1 MGCNPELRVLG
12 RLKVL
17 IMSDAVTY
25 LLPIGPN
32 YGPSLGLLVF
42 YGEFERYMSAP
53 VEGAYWGSNLRLGH
67 GI

>member
-1 MGCNPELRVLG
+1 MD

-32 YGPSLGLLVF
+32 YGPSVGLLVF
-42 YGEFERYMSAP
+42 YGEFKRHIGAP
-53 VEGAYWGSNLRLGH
+53 VEGTY
-67 GI
+67 